1 MNEKVN
7 QGERAWNLERAVLDQ
22 VPATIFAVDKDL
34 NLIFM
39 NRAGRKWFGKEWKDL
54 EGTGCHDL
62 FKTNFC
68 ETEDCPMLK
77 AFELEEVNYGQTE
90 FKMGEEKVAI
100 EFCASP
106 LKDHQG
112 NIMGGVEY
120 VVDVTEKLA
129 AEARARRLQEDLL
142 ELSTPVLSLWEDT
155 LAIPLIGTL
164 DSRRAQDAMEKA
176 LSFMADQKAK
186 ILIVDITGVPVMDT
200 MVANHLI
207 RLASAVHLMGGES
220 ILTGISPT
228 TAKTIVHLGIDLSNL
243 NTRSTLA
250 QGLELAMEF
259 VQKRRVRS

>member
-39 NRAGRKWFGKEWKDL
+39 NRAGCKWFGKEWKDL
-54 EGTGCHDL
+54 EGTKCLDL

-90 FKMGEEKVAI
+90 FKMGEEKVSI

-129 AEARARRLQEDLL
+129 AETRARRLQEDLL

-220 ILTGISPT
+220 ILTGISPE
-228 TAKTIVHLGIDLSNL
+228 TARTIVHLGIDLSNL

-259 VQKRRVRS
+259 IRKRRERS

>member
-1 MNEKVN
+1 MNAKSN
-7 QGERAWNLERAVLDQ
+7 QEVSGWSLERAVLDQ

-34 NLIFM
+34 NFIFM
-39 NRAGRKWFGKEWKDL
+39 NSAGCKWFGKEWKDL
-54 EGTGCHDL
+54 EGTRCHDL

-77 AFELEEVNYGQTE
+77 AFELENANYGQTE
-90 FKMGEEKVAI
+90 FEMGEEKVAI

-112 NIMGGVEY
+112 NIIGGVEY
-120 VVDVTEKLA
+120 VLDVTEKLVA
-129 AEARARRLQEDLL
+129 KARARQFQEDLL

-164 DSRRAQDAMEKA
+164 DSRRAKDAMEKA

-186 ILIVDITGVPVMDT
+186 VLIVDITGVPVMDT

-207 RLASAVHLMGGES
+207 RLASAVRIMGGES
-220 ILTGISPT
+220 ILTGISPS
-228 TAKTIVHLGIDLSNL
+228 TAKTIVHLGIDLSNI
-243 NTRSTLA
+243 NTRSTLG

-259 VQKRRVRS
+259 VRKRRERS